1 MGNCKC
7 QEVTQGDFSPF
18 LTQNSSNFFFF
29 SACDSGSPV
38 NLWNEGSLQ
47 NEKQRHTLSGGL
59 ILVCFSPCKFIR
71 SRNQNR
77 LKTSGAYD
85 ITFLSCTGHN
95 VEEQGKKSCES
106 ASQQQGEWVWPGE
119 KWHFSQVDSSWGH
132 HAYEASSSCS
142 CSSPA
147 CCSEMEI
154 RKCWWPCY
162 VWFNLVFF
170 SCLYWNVSFLF
181 QFFPF
186 T

>member
-18 LTQNSSNFFFF
+18 LTQNSSNFFF

-106 ASQQQGEWVWPGE
+106 A
-119 KWHFSQVDSSWGH
+119 
-132 HAYEASSSCS
+132 
-142 CSSPA
+142 
-147 CCSEMEI
+147 
-154 RKCWWPCY
+154 
-162 VWFNLVFF
+162 
-170 SCLYWNVSFLF
+170 
-181 QFFPF
+181 
-186 T
+186 